1 MYPEK
6 NAHCSNCYLLDNWC
20 FMFLLFVYFGKTPC
34 TLGNHKET
42 KYKQTEMIFV
52 RNSCFV
58 VSILN
63 EGNILN
69 CLHTWMD
76 EVSSFTPN
84 LNAVLKKNTAALI
97 KITR

>member
-6 NAHCSNCYLLDNWC
+6 NAIVLIVIYLDNWC
-20 FMFLLFVYFGKTPC
+20 FMFLLFVHFGKTPG

-63 EGNILN
+63 
-69 CLHTWMD
+69 
-76 EVSSFTPN
+76 
-84 LNAVLKKNTAALI
+84 
-97 KITR
+97 